1 MESGRTVLI
10 IPGLGDSGPQ
20 HWQTLWEASHPEY
33 RRIQQSDWEHPR
45 REDWTQNID
54 AAISSAES
62 PVVLVAHSMG
72 CIAAVH
78 WSASAG
84 KGNRRVAAAFL
95 VAPPDVE
102 AETIPA
108 GPTGFA
114 PCPLSRL
121 PFKSLAIVSTN
132 DPFATLERAKAVAA
146 AWGSELVILESAG
159 HINAASGYGPWLQGE
174 KLLDQLMQ

>member
-33 RRIQQSDWEHPR
+33 RRVQQNDWEHPR
-45 REDWTQNID
+45 CRDWTQNID

-72 CIAAVH
+72 CIATVH
-78 WSASAG
+78 WALSSG
-84 KGNRRVAAAFL
+84 GNGRVAAAFL

-102 AETIPA
+102 AETIPV

-121 PFKSLAIVSTN
+121 PFKSLAIASAN
-132 DPFATLERAKAVAA
+132 DPFATLERAKLFAA
-146 AWGSELVILESAG
+146 SWGSELIILESAG
-159 HINAASGYGPWLQGE
+159 HINAASGYGPWPEGE
-174 KLLDQLMQ
+174 RLLERLTR

>member
-10 IPGLGDSGPQ
+10 IPGLGDSGTQ
-20 HWQTLWEASHPEY
+20 HWQTFWEASHPEY
-33 RRIQQSDWEHPR
+33 RRVQQNDWEHPR
-45 REDWTQNID
+45 CRDWKQNID

-72 CIAAVH
+72 CIATVH
-78 WSASAG
+78 WALSSG
-84 KGNRRVAAAFL
+84 GNGRVAAAFL
-95 VAPPDVE
+95 VASPDVE
-102 AETIPA
+102 AETIPT

-121 PFKSLAIVSTN
+121 PFKSLAIASTN
-132 DPFATLERAKAVAA
+132 DPFAALERAKLFAA
-146 AWGSELVILESAG
+146 SWCSELVILESAG
-159 HINAASGYGPWLQGE
+159 HINAASGFGPWPQGE

>member
-10 IPGLGDSGPQ
+10 IPGLGSSGPQ
-20 HWQTLWEASHPEY
+20 HWQSLWEASHPEY
-33 RRIQQSDWEHPR
+33 RRVQQNDWDHPR
-45 REDWTQNID
+45 CRDWTQNID
-54 AAISSAES
+54 AAISDAES

-78 WSASAG
+78 WGLSSR
-84 KGNRRVAAAFL
+84 GNGRVAAAFL

-102 AETIPA
+102 AEKIPL

-121 PFKSLAIVSTN
+121 PFKSLVVASTN
-132 DPFATLERAKAVAA
+132 DPFATLERAKLFAA
-146 AWGSELVILESAG
+146 AWGSEIVILESAG
-159 HINAASGYGPWLQGE
+159 HINAASGFGLWPEGE
-174 KLLDQLMQ
+174 GLLERLMQ

>member
-33 RRIQQSDWEHPR
+33 RRVQQNDWEHPR
-45 REDWTQNID
+45 CRDWTQNID

-72 CIAAVH
+72 CIATVH
-78 WSASAG
+78 WALSSG
-84 KGNRRVAAAFL
+84 GNGRVAAAFL

-102 AETIPA
+102 AETIPV

-121 PFKSLAIVSTN
+121 PFKSLAIASAN
-132 DPFATLERAKAVAA
+132 DPFATLERAKLFAA
-146 AWGSELVILESAG
+146 SWGSELIILESAG
-159 HINAASGYGPWLQGE
+159 HINAASGYGPWPQGE

>member
-10 IPGLGDSGPQ
+10 IPGLGNSGSQ
-20 HWQTLWEASHPEY
+20 HWQTLWEASQPEY
-33 RRIQQSDWEHPR
+33 LRVQQNDWEHPR
-45 REDWTQNID
+45 CRDWTQNID

-62 PVVLVAHSMG
+62 RVVLVAHSMG

-78 WSASAG
+78 WALSGGANG
-84 KGNRRVAAAFL
+84 PVAAAFL

-102 AETIPA
+102 ADTIPA

-121 PFKSLAIVSTN
+121 PFKSLVVASTN
-132 DPFATLERAKAVAA
+132 DPFATLERAKLFAA
-146 AWGSELVILESAG
+146 SWGSELIILESAG
-159 HINAASGYGPWLQGE
+159 HINASSGYGPWPEGE
-174 KLLDQLMQ
+174 KLLDQLMR

>member
-33 RRIQQSDWEHPR
+33 RRVQQIDWEHPR
-45 REDWTQNID
+45 RGDWTQNID

-72 CIAAVH
+72 CIGTVH
-78 WSASAG
+78 WALSGGANG
-84 KGNRRVAAAFL
+84 RVAAAFL

-102 AETIPA
+102 AETIPV

-121 PFKSLAIVSTN
+121 PFKSLAIASTN
-132 DPFATLERAKAVAA
+132 DPFAALERAKLFAA
-146 AWGSELVILESAG
+146 SWGSELVILESAG
-159 HINAASGYGPWLQGE
+159 HINAASGFGPWPQGE

>member
-54 AAISSAES
+54 VAISSAES

-72 CIAAVH
+72 CIATVH
-78 WSASAG
+78 WALSSRANG
-84 KGNRRVAAAFL
+84 RVAAAFL

-121 PFKSLAIVSTN
+121 PFKSLAIASTN
-132 DPFATLERAKAVAA
+132 DPFATLDRAKAFAG

-159 HINAASGYGPWLQGE
+159 HINAVSGYGPWLQGE
-174 KLLDQLMQ
+174 RLLERLTQ

>member
-33 RRIQQSDWEHPR
+33 RCVQQSDWEHPR
-45 REDWTQNID
+45 RRDWTQNID

-72 CIAAVH
+72 CIATVH
-78 WSASAG
+78 WALSG
-84 KGNRRVAAAFL
+84 GGNGRVAAALL

-102 AETIPA
+102 AETIPV

-121 PFKSLAIVSTN
+121 PFKSLVIASTN
-132 DPFATLERAKAVAA
+132 DPFAALERAKLFAGS
-146 AWGSELVILESAG
+146 WGSELVILESAG
-159 HINAASGYGPWLQGE
+159 HINAASGYGPWPQGE
-174 KLLDQLMQ
+174 RLLERLTQ

>member
-33 RRIQQSDWEHPR
+33 RRVQQNDWEHPR
-45 REDWTQNID
+45 CRDWTQNID

-72 CIAAVH
+72 CIATVH
-78 WSASAG
+78 WALSSG
-84 KGNRRVAAAFL
+84 PNGRVAAAFL

-102 AETIPA
+102 AETIPI

-121 PFKSLAIVSTN
+121 PFKSLAIASTN
-132 DPFATLERAKAVAA
+132 DPFAALERAKLFAA
-146 AWGSELVILESAG
+146 SWGSELVILESAG
-159 HINAASGYGPWLQGE
+159 HINAASGYGPWPQGE